1 MGKSFTLNIKHQRTH
16 FAWQSICVNSHQWIF
31 CRFVKQKTSTHV
43 QSRDCKIFRSRS
55 CMFCESMTQVPGTT
69 ASTFGPSS
77 LVGVSQA
84 AWFFKA
90 KNLNSAWVLSW
101 LERTFSRRKSNQSAA
116 TSYRTSCPRFFSQC
130 LRRAATTRSMS
141 GASSMGNCSLMSWAL
156 ACRIPTSAWNITT
169 KVNAIY
175 SWNPKKTTRV
185 QAIASRIQ
193 CVDWWAVET
202 SLSFESKI
210 DQKKRMR
217 KRMAQ

>member
-90 KNLNSAWVLSW
+90 KNLNSAWFLSW

-116 TSYRTSCPRFFSQC
+116 TSYRTSCPRFFRNVYDGLPRQDPC
-130 LRRAATTRSMS
+130 QEL
-141 GASSMGNCSLMSWAL
+141 LQW
-156 ACRIPTSAWNITT
+156 
-169 KVNAIY
+169 
-175 SWNPKKTTRV
+175 
-185 QAIASRIQ
+185 AIAHL
-193 CVDWWAVET
+193 WAELWPVVSQHQHGT
-202 SLSFESKI
+202 
-210 DQKKRMR
+210 
-217 KRMAQ
+217 